1 MERSDRSLK
10 TYRYHGHSM
19 ADSGATYRSR
29 SEVQDMRHRHD
40 CVEYIKHV
48 MLSTGV
54 FSEEEWEVRVVI
66 GCK

>member
-1 MERSDRSLK
+1 
-10 TYRYHGHSM
+10 M
-19 ADSGATYRSR
+19 ADSGANYRSR

>member
-1 MERSDRSLK
+1 
-10 TYRYHGHSM
+10 M

-40 CVEYIKHV
+40 CVEYIKYV